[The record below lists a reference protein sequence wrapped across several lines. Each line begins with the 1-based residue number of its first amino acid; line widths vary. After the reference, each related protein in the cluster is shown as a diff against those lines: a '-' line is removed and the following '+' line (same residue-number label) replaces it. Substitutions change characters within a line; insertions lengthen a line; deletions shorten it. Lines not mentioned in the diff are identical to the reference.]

1 MEIEQ
6 ELKDMICSDDVA
18 DFDLAV
24 SLLLQQGL
32 TPRDIM
38 DLARGLLNDFPN
50 NKVYSLHMDV
60 DNNITRSVRS
70 LLVSDL
76 WQLYQKTDMP
86 LYNLSAIKNGRD
98 NTNA

>member
-1 MEIEQ
+1 MATIEIEQ
-6 ELKDMICSDDVA
+6 ELRNMICSDDVA

-24 SLLLQQGL
+24 SLLLTRGL

-50 NKVYSLHMDV
+50 NKVYSLKMDT
-60 DNNITRSVRS
+60 DNNISREARI

-76 WQLYQKTDMP
+76 WALHQKTDMP
-86 LYNLSAIKNGRD
+86 LYNMSAVKNGTD
-98 NTNA
+98 N